1 MRLLLFPYLFFF
13 CAITWIVCS
22 SWQPKKE
29 SFTIQGT
36 ISAVHGQASATKL
49 YYTQSEEELNYDKMD
64 VLDVRADGVFKAVI
78 NAEPNSII
86 YLYAVKE
93 GYTTV
98 RKKLVPKNSKLHNL
112 GEISISSLHQPFDL
126 GQIMGQRSVPQ
137 LELYK
142 DICLRNL
149 DATASVSEI
158 AYFENVGA
166 VPTDCINMDGLTL
179 LEADIKLP
187 GRKQSRQAYFPLR
200 LEGNGEAFLLS
211 PEERSPRLS
220 SNTAQPAT
228 ASPVGN

>member
-13 CAITWIVCS
+13 CAIAWIVCS

-29 SFTIQGT
+29 SFTVQGT

-49 YYTQSEEELNYDKMD
+49 YYTQSEKELNFDKMD

-98 RKKLVPKNSKLHNL
+98 RKKFVPKNSKLHNL
-112 GEISISSLHQPFDL
+112 GEINISSLHQPLDI
-126 GQIMGQRSVPQ
+126 GQLTGQRSAPQ

-142 DICLRNL
+142 DVCLRNL
-149 DATASVSEI
+149 DATTAVSEI
-158 AYFENVGA
+158 AYFENLSA
-166 VPTDCINMDGLTL
+166 VPADCMPVEGFTL
-179 LEADIKLP
+179 LKADIKLP
-187 GRKQSRQAYFPLR
+187 GRSQGRQAYFPLR
-200 LEGNGEAFLLS
+200 LEGNGEAFLPS